1 MKQKLITLLIL
12 LTCITGFGQVSPED
26 IIVVY
31 DSINPNGKVL
41 LKSEM
46 SKNLDSIN
54 IHLLED
60 KKRELLTKKDSL
72 IISKEIIGRW
82 NLNSIKTSNGTP
94 YNLQVFEEIE
104 LTNDGKFNILN
115 NEEIISGKWEI
126 RKGELILNYNEPQC
140 QIKDKALLKILPKE
154 QIESLTYSSNFLS
167 IRKIDNRNIEFMHF
181 LHENIENID
190 EMFYILVLSNY
201 IKTE

>member
-1 MKQKLITLLIL
+1 MKQKLITLLII
-12 LTCITGFGQVSPED
+12 LTCTFGFGQVSPED

-31 DSINPNGKVL
+31 DSLNPKGKVL
-41 LKSEM
+41 LKSEL

-54 IHLLED
+54 IHMLED
-60 KKRELLTKKDSL
+60 KRLELLTKKDSL
-72 IISKEIIGRW
+72 LIRKEIIGRW
-82 NLNSIKTSNGTP
+82 NLNSIKTSNGKP

-126 RKGELILNYNEPQC
+126 SKGELTLNYNEPQC

-154 QIESLTYSSNFLS
+154 QIESLTYNSNFLS
-167 IRKIDNRNIEFMHF
+167 IGKIDKTNIEFMHF
-181 LHENIENID
+181 LPENIENID
-190 EMFYILVLSNY
+190 EMYYVLVLSNY
-201 IKTE
+201 KKTE

>member
-1 MKQKLITLLIL
+1 M
-12 LTCITGFGQVSPED
+12 LTCIFGFGQVSPED

-31 DSINPNGKVL
+31 DSLNPNGKVL

-54 IHLLED
+54 VHLLED
-60 KKRELLTKKDSL
+60 KKLELLTKKDSL
-72 IISKEIIGRW
+72 TIRKETIGRW
-82 NLNSIKTSNGTP
+82 NLNSIKTSNGTS

-104 LTNDGKFNILN
+104 LTNDGEFNILD
-115 NEEIISGKWEI
+115 NEEIISGKWEL
-126 RKGELILNYNEPQC
+126 RKGELVLNYNEPQC

-154 QIESLTYSSNFLS
+154 QIESLTYTSNFLS
-167 IRKIDNRNIEFMHF
+167 IRKIDNHNIEFMHF
-181 LHENIENID
+181 LPENIENIE

-201 IKTE
+201 IKAE

>member
-1 MKQKLITLLIL
+1 MKQKLITLLIM
-12 LTCITGFGQVSPED
+12 LTCTFGFGQVSPED

-31 DSINPNGKVL
+31 DSLNPKGKVL
-41 LKSEM
+41 LKSEL

-54 IHLLED
+54 IHMLED
-60 KKRELLTKKDSL
+60 KRLELLTKKDSL
-72 IISKEIIGRW
+72 LIRKEIIGRW
-82 NLNSIKTSNGTP
+82 NLNSIKTSNGKP

-126 RKGELILNYNEPQC
+126 RKGELTLNYNEPQY

-154 QIESLTYSSNFLS
+154 QIESLTYNSNFLS
-167 IRKIDNRNIEFMHF
+167 IGKIDNTNIEFMHF
-181 LHENIENID
+181 LPENIENID
-190 EMFYILVLSNY
+190 EMFYVLVLSNY
-201 IKTE
+201 KKTE

>member
-1 MKQKLITLLIL
+1 M
-12 LTCITGFGQVSPED
+12 LTCTFGFGQVSPED

-31 DSINPNGKVL
+31 DSINPKGKVL

-60 KKRELLTKKDSL
+60 KKIELLTKKDSL
-72 IISKEIIGRW
+72 LISKEIIGRW
-82 NLNSIKTSNGTP
+82 NLNSIKTSNGKP
-94 YNLQVFEEIE
+94 YNLQVFEKIE
-104 LTNDGKFNILN
+104 LTNDGIFNILD

-126 RKGELILNYNEPQC
+126 SKGELILNYNEPQC

-154 QIESLTYSSNFLS
+154 QIESLTYSSNFLN
-167 IRKIDNRNIEFMHF
+167 IRKIDNTNIEFMHF
-181 LHENIENID
+181 LPENIENID
-190 EMFYILVLSNY
+190 EMFYVLVLSNY
-201 IKTE
+201 VKTE

>member
-1 MKQKLITLLIL
+1 MKQKLITLLIIL
-12 LTCITGFGQVSPED
+12 NCTFGFSQVSPED

-31 DSINPNGKVL
+31 DSLNPKGKVL

-54 IHLLED
+54 IHMLED
-60 KKRELLTKKDSL
+60 KKLELLTKKDSL
-72 IISKEIIGRW
+72 LIRKEIIGSW
-82 NLNSIKTSNGTP
+82 NLNTVNTSNGKP
-94 YNLQVFEEIE
+94 YNLQVFKKIEI
-104 LTNDGKFNILN
+104 TNDGKFNIVD

-126 RKGELILNYNEPQC
+126 NKGELILKYNEPQC

-167 IRKIDNRNIEFMHF
+167 IRKIDNNNIAFMHF
-181 LHENIENID
+181 LPENMENID
-190 EMFYILVLSNY
+190 EMFYVLVLSNY
-201 IKTE
+201 VKTE

>member
-1 MKQKLITLLIL
+1 MKQKLITLLII
-12 LTCITGFGQVSPED
+12 LTYTFGFGQVSPED

-31 DSINPNGKVL
+31 DSLNPKGKVL

-54 IHLLED
+54 MHMLED
-60 KKRELLTKKDSL
+60 TRLELLTKKDSL
-72 IISKEIIGRW
+72 LISNEIIGSW
-82 NLNSIKTSNGTP
+82 NLNSVKTSNGKP
-94 YNLQVFEEIE
+94 YNLQVFEKIEI
-104 LTNDGKFNILN
+104 TNDGKFNILD

-126 RKGELILNYNEPQC
+126 SKGNLTLNYNEPQC

-167 IRKIDNRNIEFMHF
+167 IRKVDNKNIVFMHF

-190 EMFYILVLSNY
+190 EMFYVLVLSNY

>member
-1 MKQKLITLLIL
+1 MIQKLITLLIM
-12 LTCITGFGQVSPED
+12 LTCTFGFGQVSPED

-31 DSINPNGKVL
+31 DSINPKGKVL

-60 KKRELLTKKDSL
+60 KKIELLTKKDSL
-72 IISKEIIGRW
+72 LISKEIIGRW
-82 NLNSIKTSNGTP
+82 NLNSIKTSNGKP
-94 YNLQVFEEIE
+94 YNLQVFEKIE
-104 LTNDGKFNILN
+104 LTNDGIFNILD

-126 RKGELILNYNEPQC
+126 SKGELILNYNEPQC

-154 QIESLTYSSNFLS
+154 QIESLTYSSNFLN
-167 IRKIDNRNIEFMHF
+167 IRKIDNTNIEFMHF
-181 LHENIENID
+181 LPENIENID
-190 EMFYILVLSNY
+190 EMFYVLVLSNY
-201 IKTE
+201 VKTE